1 MAQAGVQAA
10 NADALAALSG
20 GSVGGAMRLSLLGGA
35 SLYAELVGLMGTLPH
50 MDRPRALKLAELAA
64 SKGGEA
70 KRDLLFTL
78 IDLLLSRIARTGAT
92 GTPPQ
97 PQAAQGEA
105 DVLKRL
111 SPTQHQARV
120 WADLAAEIGARARH
134 GIAVNL
140 DPAALVL
147 DTFIKMA
154 KAAPR

>member
-1 MAQAGVQAA
+1 
-10 NADALAALSG
+10 
-20 GSVGGAMRLSLLGGA
+20 
-35 SLYAELVGLMGTLPH
+35 MGTLPN

-64 SKGGEA
+64 TRGGEA

-78 IDLLLSRIARTGAT
+78 IDLLLSRTARAGAM
-92 GTPPQ
+92 GAPPQ
-97 PQAAQGEA
+97 IEACVGEA
-105 DVLKRL
+105 STLMRL
-111 SPTQHQARV
+111 CPTPHQARV